1 VIIVCGES
9 IVDLVPDP
17 LAPLKYGAKP
27 GGGPANTA
35 VAIARLGSPVS
46 MLARLSRDGFGRLLR
61 AHLVDNGVD
70 ASHAVDAAEPSSVAV
85 AVLADDG
92 SADYRFLV
100 AGTADWGW
108 TDAEL
113 NTVLSDPA
121 PSDAVALHSG
131 SLALA
136 LAPGGAALERLLT
149 RARPP
154 WTVSLDPNIRAALI
168 ADLGAH
174 RQVVERC
181 VAAADIVKVSA
192 EDLAE
197 LYPNERADDVARRW
211 ARSGPAVVVRTD
223 GPTGAS
229 AFLAD
234 EEVTCNAEPVTVV
247 DTIGAGDA
255 FGGALLDWLSR
266 AGKLGGRLA
275 LSAADI
281 AAAMRHANRVAAI
294 TCSRAGA
301 DPPYLA
307 ELEVTAAS

>member
-17 LAPLKYGAKP
+17 GAPLNYVAKS

-61 AHLVDNGVD
+61 SHLADNGVD
-70 ASHAVDAAEPSSVAV
+70 LSHAVDAAEPSSIAI

-113 NTVLSDPA
+113 DTA
-121 PSDAVALHSG
+121 PFNPVALHSG

-136 LAPGGAALERLLT
+136 LAPGSTALERLLT
-149 RARPP
+149 RPRPP
-154 WTVSLDPNIRAALI
+154 WTVSLDPNIRTALI
-168 ADLGAH
+168 ADLTAH

-192 EDLAE
+192 EDLAA
-197 LYPNERADDVARRW
+197 LHPGERVDDVARRW

-223 GPTGAS
+223 GQVGAT
-229 AFLAD
+229 AFTAD
-234 EEVTCNAEPVTVV
+234 DEVICNAEPISVV

-255 FGGALLDWLSR
+255 FGGALLHWLFR
-266 AGKLGGRLA
+266 AGKLGGRLVLSRADLTAA
-275 LSAADI
+275 L
-281 AAAMRHANRVAAI
+281 RHANRVAAI
-294 TCSRAGA
+294 TCSRPGA

-307 ELEVTAAS
+307 ELEETAAS